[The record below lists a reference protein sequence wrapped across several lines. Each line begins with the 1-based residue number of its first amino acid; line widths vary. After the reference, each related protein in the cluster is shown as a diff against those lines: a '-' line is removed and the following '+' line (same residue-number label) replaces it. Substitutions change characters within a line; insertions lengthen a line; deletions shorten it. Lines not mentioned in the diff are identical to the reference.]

1 MAWIT
6 MLNYNTST
14 VDYLEVE
21 DADYDEELIRE
32 TLISNHIN
40 PDEVATMATD
50 YKPKV
55 YNINL
60 GKEEEVFE
68 NE

>member
-6 MLNYNTST
+6 MLNYELGT

-21 DADYDEELIRE
+21 DGDYDEYLINE
-32 TLISNHIN
+32 TLIANHIN
-40 PDEVATMATD
+40 PDEVATMVTD
-50 YKPKV
+50 DKPEV

-60 GKEEEVFE
+60 GEFE
-68 NE
+68 

>member
-14 VDYLEVE
+14 IDYLEVE
-21 DADYDEELIRE
+21 DGEYDDYLVRE
-32 TLISNHIN
+32 TLIANHIN
-40 PDEVATMATD
+40 PDEVATMVTD

-60 GKEEEVFE
+60 GEEEEVFIDY
-68 NE
+68 

>member
-21 DADYDEELIRE
+21 DGDYDDYLINE
-32 TLISNHIN
+32 TLIANHIN
-40 PDEVATMATD
+40 PDEVATMVTD

-55 YNINL
+55 YNICTD
-60 GKEEEVFE
+60 ECTEVFDD
-68 NE
+68 